1 MASLWG
7 TPLLSA
13 NALTHQRAP
22 GPCKQAAIPPRCRQV
37 PTAALDELSGQMG
50 RLRRERAASARG
62 LAPTAE
68 SLDATSSSSETK
80 VNDRCSDARPMS
92 ESPAGLPSWP
102 RAVTLSD
109 VTRPVEAD
117 VAAMNAN
124 LRDVVA
130 NRHPKL
136 QAAADHIFGAGGK
149 KMRPMIVFLV
159 ARATADLSGLRSD
172 PLRDTK
178 FPPLTDCMCLST
190 SDCVN
195 TYQTVLVLAGNGRLL
210 GTGKFWLLVFVE
222 GVEYSSQI

>member
-7 TPLLSA
+7 TPVLSA
-13 NALTHQRAP
+13 NALTHLRAP
-22 GPCKQAAIPPRCRQV
+22 GLCKQTATPPRCRQV
-37 PTAALDELSGQMG
+37 PTAALDELSGQTG

-68 SLDATSSSSETK
+68 SMDATSSSSETK
-80 VNDRCSDARPMS
+80 PHDDRCSDARPMS

-124 LRDVVA
+124 LRNVVA
-130 NRHPKL
+130 NRHPRL

-172 PLRDTK
+172 QLRGTK
-178 FPPLTDCMCLST
+178 LPSLTNILCLAK
-190 SDCVN
+190 
-195 TYQTVLVLAGNGRLL
+195 Q
-210 GTGKFWLLVFVE
+210 
-222 GVEYSSQI
+222 